1 MAYVQ
6 NVYVYMIR
14 FRLKIFL
21 EIHFGSPENA
31 KSNQEKLPAFD
42 DSRVDETQTVC
53 LLLVGTSWQQ
63 VNLQFSESLDYL

>member
-1 MAYVQ
+1 MFKMSMYILLDSDSKFFWKFILDRQKMPKVT
-6 NVYVYMIR
+6 R
-14 FRLKIFL
+14 K
-21 EIHFGSPENA
+21 
-31 KSNQEKLPAFD
+31 KLPAFE